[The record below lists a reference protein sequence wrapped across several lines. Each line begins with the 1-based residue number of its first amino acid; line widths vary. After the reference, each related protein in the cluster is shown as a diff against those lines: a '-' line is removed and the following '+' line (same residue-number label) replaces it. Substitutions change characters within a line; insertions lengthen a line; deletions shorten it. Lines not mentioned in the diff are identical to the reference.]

1 MLLLPRTP
9 CSLLHA
15 LEFANQLFGS
25 CQRLAPLVDRLILS
39 PVLFLEEFVGL
50 ARLPDIDGQVAKW
63 FFAIT
68 NQFCTDVAVAAPKEC
83 GPDAIGRIGLLEGA
97 LLIGSDAEFPYHDKL
112 R

>member
-39 PVLFLEEFVGL
+39 PVLFLETFVGL

-63 FFAIT
+63 FFAIAD
-68 NQFCTDVAVAAPKEC
+68 QFCANIPVAPPKEPA
-83 GPDAIGRIGLLEGA
+83 PDAIGCVGFFERSP
-97 LLIGSDAEFPYHDKL
+97 LIRADTELPDNDKH